1 MMDYE
6 KQSLKTCVAL
16 TLAWLA
22 VIAIAFVVL
31 A

>member
-6 KQSLKTCVAL
+6 KQSLKACVVL

-22 VIAIAFVVL
+22 VVAIALVVL